1 MKRIITLVALILAV
15 TAQGVAAQTLK
26 AVKDRGMLNCGANG
40 TLAGFGLPDAQGKWA
55 GLDVDFCRAI
65 AAAVLDDANKVKYV
79 PLSAKDRFTALQ
91 SGEVDVLARNTTW
104 TSSRDTSLG
113 LNFVGVNYYDGQGF
127 MVRKTLKVNSALELN
142 GAAVCVQQ
150 GTTTELN
157 LADYFA
163 ASKMQLK
170 TVTFATANEAVKAY
184 DAGRC
189 DAYTTDAS
197 ALYAER
203 LRVANPNDHIIL
215 PEIISKEPLGPA
227 VRHGDDQWLDIV
239 KWVAFGLIQ
248 AEEFGVTSQNL
259 ASFAD
264 NKHPNIRRFLGAEGG
279 LGTMLGLS
287 DDFMARVVRLV
298 GNYGELFERH
308 LQPLNL
314 TRGVNNLWTQGGL
327 LYAPPFR

>member
-1 MKRIITLVALILAV
+1 M
-15 TAQGVAAQTLK
+15 
-26 AVKDRGMLNCGANG
+26 
-40 TLAGFGLPDAQGKWA
+40 
-55 GLDVDFCRAI
+55 DFCRAI
-65 AAAVLDDANKVKYV
+65 AAAVLNDADKVKFV

-113 LNFVGVNYYDGQGF
+113 LNFTGVNYYDGQGF
-127 MVRKTLKVNSALELN
+127 MVRTALKVNSALELN
-142 GAAVCVQQ
+142 GAAICVQQ

-203 LRVANPNDHIIL
+203 LRVANPGDHIIL

-227 VRHGDDQWLDIV
+227 VRHGDDQWFDVV
-239 KWVAFGLIQ
+239 KWTLFAMID
-248 AEEFGVTSQNL
+248 AEEL
-259 ASFAD
+259 
-264 NKHPNIRRFLGAEGG
+264 NISSKTLDEAMKSANPEIKRFVGTEGNYG
-279 LGTMLGLS
+279 EQLGLTK
-287 DDFMARVVRLV
+287 DWAARIIKLV
-298 GNYGELFERH
+298 GNYGELFERNVG
-308 LQPLNL
+308 QASPLKIE
-314 TRGVNNLWTQGGL
+314 RGLNKLWNKGGIQ
-327 LYAPPFR
+327 YAPPIR